1 MSSDGALREA
11 VDRFV
16 ADVVPAM
23 EAVAELADRPSD
35 RMDHDVTVEAFNA
48 TLAVIASDGRQT
60 DDELW
65 GLAAAFGARLD
76 TQLGGA
82 TPEQMRA
89 AGVSRGKEQWL
100 EDRPVMF
107 DILLEGDRRRGTT
120 HSRTYYD
127 RMMDVAHTV
136 ASLDR
141 FTSTAELEAIDRL
154 RSTLVAG
161 LNSLEN
167 QVAAAG
173 GAEKTGPTGS
183 EDIEEPSDEN
193 LDDVLAELNEL
204 IGLETVKHEVRL
216 LTDLV
221 HVQQLRASRG
231 LPTLAITLH
240 VVFSGNPGT
249 GKTTV
254 GRLLSRVYRSLD
266 VVAKGHLIETDRS
279 GLVAG
284 YVGQTAA
291 RVREVFDQA
300 DGGVLLIDEA
310 YALARGGEKD
320 FGREAIDTLV
330 KLIEDRRDRV
340 IVIAAGYPDE
350 MRTFLDSNPGLRSRF
365 PRTVQFP
372 DYDNDELLGIFELI
386 GRKNHYHLDDRGR
399 NAVLAW
405 FDARPRGK
413 GFGNGRLSR
422 NLFDAAV
429 ARHASR
435 VVGLD
440 DPTDHDLS
448 ALTEADIPTPDEE
461 LHPEH
466 RSIAGPE

>member
-16 ADVVPAM
+16 TDVVPAM

-48 TLAVIASDGRQT
+48 AMALIAADGRQT

-65 GLAAAFGARLD
+65 SLVSAFGSRLD
-76 TQLGGA
+76 THLGGA
-82 TPEQMRA
+82 TPEQIRT
-89 AGVSRGKEQWL
+89 AGVVAGKDRWL
-100 EDRPVMF
+100 DDRPVMF
-107 DILLEGDRRRGTT
+107 DLLLEGDRRRGTT

-127 RMMDVAHTV
+127 RIMELAHTV

-141 FTSTAELEAIDRL
+141 YTSTTELEALDLL

-161 LNSLEN
+161 LDTLADPAVATANQTSAAPVEAAVDLPEESL
-167 QVAAAG
+167 
-173 GAEKTGPTGS
+173 
-183 EDIEEPSDEN
+183 DE
-193 LDDVLAELNEL
+193 VLAELNEL
-204 IGLETVKHEVRL
+204 IGLETVKHEIRL

-221 HVQQLRASRG
+221 HVQQLRAGRG
-231 LPTLAITLH
+231 LPTLAVTLH

-254 GRLLSRVYRSLD
+254 ARLLSRVYRCLA
-266 VVAKGHLIETDRS
+266 VVEKGHLVETDRS

-284 YVGQTAA
+284 FVGQTAT

-330 KLIEDRRDRV
+330 KLIEDRRDTV

-372 DYDNDELLGIFELI
+372 DYDNDELLAIFELI
-386 GRKNHYHLDDRGR
+386 GNKNRYRLGEAGR
-399 NAVLAW
+399 ETVRAW
-405 FDARPRGK
+405 FGARPRGK
-413 GFGNGRLSR
+413 GFGNGRLAR
-422 NLFDAAV
+422 NLFDAAI

-435 VVGLD
+435 VVSID
-440 DPTDHDLS
+440 EPTDEDLTTL
-448 ALTEADIPTPDEE
+448 AATDIPAADEE
-461 LHPEH
+461 LHPGYEAGRE
-466 RSIAGPE
+466 RS

>member
-1 MSSDGALREA
+1 MSSDGALRGA
-11 VDRFV
+11 VNRFIT
-16 ADVVPAM
+16 DVVPAM

-35 RMDHDVTVEAFNA
+35 RMEHDVTVEAFNA
-48 TLAVIASDGRQT
+48 TLALVAADGRQT

-65 GLAAAFGARLD
+65 GLASAFGARLD

-82 TPEQMRA
+82 TPDQIRT
-89 AGVSRGKEQWL
+89 AGVVRGKDQWL
-100 EDRPVMF
+100 DERPVMF
-107 DILLEGDRRRGTT
+107 DLLLEGDRRRATS
-120 HSRTYYD
+120 HARTYYD
-127 RMMDVAHTV
+127 RMMELAHTV

-141 FTSTAELEAIDRL
+141 YTSTAELEAIDRL

-161 LNSLEN
+161 LDGLTDPT
-167 QVAAAG
+167 VATAG
-173 GAEKTGPTGS
+173 AHQKPATPAQEVEK
-183 EDIEEPSDEN
+183 PSDES

-221 HVQQLRASRG
+221 HVQQLRAERG
-231 LPTLAITLH
+231 LPTLAVTLH

-254 GRLLSRVYRSLD
+254 GRLLARVYRCLD
-266 VVAKGHLIETDRS
+266 LVDKGHLVETDRS

-284 YVGQTAA
+284 FVGQTAT
-291 RVREVFDQA
+291 RVRQVFDQA

-310 YALARGGEKD
+310 YALARGSEKD

-372 DYDNDELLGIFELI
+372 DYTNDELLGIFELI
-386 GRKNHYHLDDRGR
+386 GNKSHYHLDDAGR
-399 NAVLAW
+399 QAVAAW
-405 FDARPRGK
+405 FGARPRGK

-422 NLFDAAV
+422 NLFDAAI

-435 VVGLD
+435 VVSIAE
-440 DPTDHDLS
+440 PTDEE
-448 ALTEADIPTPDEE
+448 LTTLAAVDIPTPDEE
-461 LHPEH
+461 LHPE
-466 RSIAGPE
+466 REPSRESS